1 MSRKVWAKVNRRFA
15 LTYLSILISVQIIVI
30 LLILR
35 SPTFQSLLITAVTL
49 GTIWPLALH
58 QILYRTLLKRWVNHI
73 SDS

>member
-1 MSRKVWAKVNRRFA
+1 MSRKAWAKVNRRFA

-30 LLILR
+30 LLVLR